1 MVWYLAAA
9 FKLWMLVDAMR
20 RRVHVLWY
28 VVLMVPFG
36 DIVYFFAVKLRDFN
50 VRESPQPGPAPNP
63 PNPQMALAELERETE
78 LSPSFHNRTRLGW
91 ALLDH
96 EQPERAAQCFELALR
111 THARDREALHGLGLS
126 RFAAGDSAGAIEVL
140 QRLVERS
147 FAYEDYGAALTL
159 AEALFGADRAA
170 EAFELLGE
178 VVRDSHRIEH
188 RLLLAR
194 YQLRAARKTDAC
206 DTLRGALR
214 EFEAQPDFE
223 RRRNGAV
230 ATEARRLLRTLEE
243 PSL

>member
-9 FKLWMLVDAMR
+9 FKLWMLVDALR
-20 RRVHVLWY
+20 RRVHLLWY

-36 DIVYFFAVKLRDFN
+36 DVVYFFAVKLRDFN
-50 VRESPQPGPAPNP
+50 VRENPQANPTPAPP
-63 PNPQMALAELERETE
+63 DPQAVLAELEREAE
-78 LSPSFHNRTRLGW
+78 LSPSFHNRIRLGW
-91 ALLDH
+91 ALLDQQ
-96 EQPERAAQCFELALR
+96 QPERAAHCFELALR
-111 THARDREALHGLGLS
+111 THPAEREALHGLGLS
-126 RFAAGDSAGAIEVL
+126 CFAAGDSARAIEVL

-147 FAYEDYGAALTL
+147 FAYEDYGGALAL
-159 AEALFGADRAA
+159 VEALFGADRAS
-170 EAFELLGE
+170 EAFELLGAIA
-178 VVRDSHRIEH
+178 RDSRRLEH

-206 DTLRGALR
+206 DTLRRALR